1 MMTRTL
7 KVLIPLVVAGVLV
20 TAGSTVSASG
30 PIGIYGIVQRVVFEP
45 NEQKPERLQVWGA
58 FAYAEGGP
66 QGGGQAS
73 PARKGYLYFS
83 MPAGDPKLAETVTKE
98 WMDLK
103 AVAGT
108 RQTVGF
114 GTWGYIGGFGAL
126 DPSVKSN
133 MPPYILE
140 MYPGRGVQTDLRVR
154 PATEKPSAPAVYQTN
169 VGLVKIPATG
179 SRADL
184 VRALQLALDAP

>member
-1 MMTRTL
+1 MSRNHPRTL
-7 KVLIPLVVAGVLV
+7 NRVVVVLFVLASATVAL
-20 TAGSTVSASG
+20 ASG
-30 PIGIYGIVQRVVFEP
+30 PIGLYGVVQRVVFEP
-45 NEQKPERLQVWGA
+45 SEQAPERLQVWGA

-66 QGGGQAS
+66 TGGGQFS
-73 PARKGYLYFS
+73 VARKGYLYFAL
-83 MPAGDPKLAETVTKE
+83 PAGDAAAAATVKKE
-98 WMDLK
+98 WLDLK

-108 RQTVGF
+108 GQAVGF

-154 PATEKPSAPAVYQTN
+154 PATEKPAAPAIYQTN
-169 VGLVKIPATG
+169 VGLVRIPAQG

-184 VRALQLALDAP
+184 VTRLKQALDAP

>member
-1 MMTRTL
+1 MRSL
-7 KVLIPLVVAGVLV
+7 KVFTTLLIAGALAIAG
-20 TAGSTVSASG
+20 TAVSASG

-58 FAYAEGGP
+58 FAYAERGSS
-66 QGGGQAS
+66 QSSA
-73 PARKGYLYFS
+73 ARKGYLYFS
-83 MPAGDPKLAETVTKE
+83 LPTGDAKLAETAAKE

-108 RQTVGF
+108 RQAVAF
-114 GTWGYIGGFGAL
+114 GSWSYVGGFGSL

-140 MYPGRGVQTDLRVR
+140 TYVGRGVQTDLRVR
-154 PATEKPSAPAVYQTN
+154 PAAEKPGTPTVYQTN

-179 SRADL
+179 SQADL
-184 VRALQLALDAP
+184 VRRLQQAFDAP